1 MSRSAEAVQSAADD
15 VVGAFPRHDR
25 DAYSAALAPDAS
37 FIFHNLPERLD
48 SRDAY
53 LARWRRQGEEAHG
66 LHIEGGDSS
75 EPAVVTHGSMAVFSH
90 RMTTRL
96 QFDGHSETRRER
108 ETLAFGKNKSGRWLA
123 LHRHLSLDPTHE
135 PT

>member
-1 MSRSAEAVQSAADD
+1 MMSSAPSPGMTATHILQPSRQTPASSSTICPSGWTVATPIWR
-15 VVGAFPRHDR
+15 VGGGK
-25 DAYSAALAPDAS
+25 
-37 FIFHNLPERLD
+37 
-48 SRDAY
+48 
-53 LARWRRQGEEAHG
+53 GEEAHG

-90 RMTTRL
+90 RRTTRL

-108 ETLAFGKNKSGRWLA
+108 ETLAFGKDKSGRWLA
-123 LHRHLSLDPTHE
+123 LHRHLSLDPSHE

>member
-1 MSRSAEAVQSAADD
+1 MSKTAEAVQSAADD
-15 VVGAFPRHDR
+15 LVGAFFRHDR
-25 DAYSAALAPDAS
+25 EAYFAAFAPDAS

-53 LARWRRQGEEAHG
+53 LAHWQQWEEAHG
-66 LHIEGGDSS
+66 LRIEGGDSS
-75 EPAVVTHGSMAVFSH
+75 EPAVATHGSMAVFSH

-108 ETLAFGKNKSGRWLA
+108 ETLVFRKDKSGRWLA
-123 LHRHLSLDPTHE
+123 LHCHLSLDPSHE